1 MLLEHNAKVYI
12 ACRSLE
18 KANLAAEELK
28 KTTGKTDTE
37 LVVLHL
43 DLADLDSIKTAVAE
57 YLQ

>member
-1 MLLEHNAKVYI
+1 MLLKHNAKVYI
-12 ACRSLE
+12 ACRSIE

-28 KTTGKTDTE
+28 KATGKTDTE

-43 DLADLDSIKTAVAE
+43 DLADLESVKSAVAQ